1 MSVWIT
7 GKQDPRLKDCCIKD
21 YGQLVGNNGVDS
33 VGNDDRLACVDF
45 DWRLNNY
52 LLALNIK
59 KITIKSL
66 DDQSLPRIL
75 CLKRV

>member
-1 MSVWIT
+1 MT

-33 VGNDDRLACVDF
+33 VGNDDLLACVDF

-52 LLALNIK
+52 LSALNLK
-59 KITIKSL
+59 KNTIKSL
-66 DDQSLPRIL
+66 DDQSLPRLL
-75 CLKRV
+75 CLKSV